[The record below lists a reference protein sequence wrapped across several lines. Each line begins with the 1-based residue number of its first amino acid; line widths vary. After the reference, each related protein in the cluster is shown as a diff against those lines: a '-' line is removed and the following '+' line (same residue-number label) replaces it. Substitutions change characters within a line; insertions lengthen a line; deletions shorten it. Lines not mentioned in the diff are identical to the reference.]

1 MRSSTKSF
9 PCSKTLAWTQKD
21 LLLTGFIGSGV
32 SEQGKHSNVQDIG
45 QSRIRT
51 GIVGLFFF
59 FFFFFENWKIKLCH
73 PKQALTTTPEI
84 HNHQIFP
91 IFSAVNGTAFEIGF
105 IWFIDMCT
113 HVSFL
118 QVIALIKLHQEST
131 LLHLRAHRDPIY
143 FLISNIT
150 HSSCGKHRWYDL
162 TEIREADPRVAGWI

>member
-1 MRSSTKSF
+1 MN
-9 PCSKTLAWTQKD
+9 SKRLVIDWIHWIRCVRAGQTLKCA
-21 LLLTGFIGSGV
+21 GHRAI
-32 SEQGKHSNVQDIG
+32 QDQDWDCG
-45 QSRIRT
+45 T
-51 GIVGLFFF
+51 FFF
-59 FFFFFENWKIKLCH
+59 FSFFFENWKIKLCH

-150 HSSCGKHRWYDL
+150 HSSCGKHR
-162 TEIREADPRVAGWI
+162 